1 VSFGAKADDVPVLYD
16 YAAAARHEAAVKPI
30 RGRTP
35 ECKPL
40 GDRKKTHA
48 SIRREGEDIIVRL
61 YRTDIVRYQPDGTV
75 IVNQGGHE
83 SLSTRAYLNS
93 VLPLFFGSYRGA
105 TAWYDGNGRDGNGR
119 DGYAYHLLHAR
130 KDNIFKHNPNNVRS
144 WEFTNPEPC
153 VVHQKNRAGAK
164 WVRAKYAPFLK
175 YVRNIKKLLGA
186 DGKIERS
193 ETPVKWLSKEEVIAL
208 ALSSDRED
216 HYKAMYVLAWAG
228 RGFWHGPADPIAQF
242 EKVMLRH
249 HRDEMLTAV
258 TLPPG
263 VLAVDKFRGL
273 F

>member
-1 VSFGAKADDVPVLYD
+1 MSFGAKADDVPVLYD
-16 YAAAARHEAAVKPI
+16 YAEAARREAEVKPI
-30 RGRTP
+30 RGRIP

-48 SIRREGEDIIVRL
+48 SIRREGDDIIVRL

-83 SLSTRAYLNS
+83 SMSTRAYLNAI
-93 VLPLFFGSYRGA
+93 LPMWFGSHQG
-105 TAWYDGNGRDGNGR
+105 TTVWYDGSTRDGFVH
-119 DGYAYHLLHAR
+119 HLLHAR
-130 KDNIFKHNPNNVRS
+130 KDNIFKHNPNNVRA
-144 WEFTNPEPC
+144 WEFTNPKPC

-164 WVRAKYAPFLK
+164 WVRAKYDTFLK
-175 YVRNIKKLLGA
+175 YVKNIKKLLGA
-186 DGKIERS
+186 DGQIERDLDLAKYLTS
-193 ETPVKWLSKEEVIAL
+193 GQLITL
-208 ALSSDRED
+208 ALSSNKED
-216 HYKAMYVLAWAG
+216 HYKAMVNLAWNG
-228 RGFWHGPADPIAQF
+228 RHWSGPADPIAQF

-263 VLAVDKFRGL
+263 EVKGDKFKGL